1 MSKRF
6 SIRARLRSFLF
17 AFQGIRALV
26 SEEHNFRVHLVA
38 AALAIGLGAY
48 LRISP
53 ADWRWII
60 GCIGL
65 VLTAEAFNSAIER
78 LTDLRQPDYDP
89 KAGRIKDIAAGA
101 VLLTAVTAL
110 VIGIIIFWPHLSAL
124 TSH

>member
-17 AFQGIRALV
+17 AFQGIRVLV
-26 SEEHNFRVHLVA
+26 SEEHNFRIHLVA

-48 LRISP
+48 LHISP
-53 ADWRWII
+53 ADWLWIT

-78 LTDLRQPDYDP
+78 LTDLRQPDHDP

-101 VLLTAVTAL
+101 VLLTALTAL
-110 VIGIIIFWPHLSAL
+110 VIGIIVFWPYLSAL
-124 TSH
+124 SSH